1 MKKIEL
7 INMKVRNF
15 KGFKEFEL
23 AANGKN
29 VQVFGDNATGKT
41 TLYDAFLWCLFGKDS
56 KDSTKFSWKPL
67 DQNNQEIHHLETEVV
82 LELLIDGEEI
92 EFSRMNKE
100 KWTKKRGS
108 NAETFE
114 GHDATYRIDG
124 LKQTQIKFKKR
135 IEEIV
140 NEETFKQI
148 TNIYYI
154 AETMPAKE
162 RRKMLFSLVEDL
174 TDIQVIESNK
184 ELTPLLD
191 ILGKHSVED
200 KRQMIAEE
208 RRNINKDLD
217 NIPQRIDEV
226 DRSINPDLTEANR
239 LSLEDEKTSRETEL
253 AKNEQELASKTNGT
267 YLTNKRSELTTKVAE
282 LEADKSNY
290 TIKQNEKIAGLQ
302 SGKQIVYEQAMSA
315 QNEVLEEEKRI
326 SNLKTDIESE
336 KSYISRLQ
344 QEKESLRNKY
354 ISIRDNNFPD
364 FDAHKT
370 TCQFCNQDLPVEQQ
384 ATIKET
390 YQKEREA
397 FNLNRA
403 SELEQINEQGTS
415 LSKEEEVHEEL
426 LQDLKNQVADTTEL
440 DKRIKV
446 RDDLKSQHTAIIKQ
460 IEAIQ
465 NNATPFTETEQYKK
479 KIAEIEAIKQEIITI
494 QTGDD
499 KELQSQK
506 EVISNIKLSINQLN
520 EQLYEY
526 VLSEKQEARKQ
537 ELIEE
542 EKLLSVKFGELDQ
555 QLYLLDEFIRTKVDL
570 LTSKINA
577 KFNYVDFKL
586 FEEQIN
592 GGLKEVCEV
601 TVKGVPY
608 SSGLNNA
615 ARINAGLDIINTVT
629 EINQINAPIFIDN
642 AESINELLAVQA
654 QTITLSV
661 SQDKNL
667 KMEVVK

>member
-1 MKKIEL
+1 ML
-7 INMKVRNF
+7 YQQTSTR
-15 KGFKEFEL
+15 KE
-23 AANGKN
+23 
-29 VQVFGDNATGKT
+29 V
-41 TLYDAFLWCLFGKDS
+41 
-56 KDSTKFSWKPL
+56 
-67 DQNNQEIHHLETEVV
+67 
-82 LELLIDGEEI
+82 
-92 EFSRMNKE
+92 
-100 KWTKKRGS
+100 
-108 NAETFE
+108 
-114 GHDATYRIDG
+114 
-124 LKQTQIKFKKR
+124 
-135 IEEIV
+135 
-140 NEETFKQI
+140 
-148 TNIYYI
+148 
-154 AETMPAKE
+154 
-162 RRKMLFSLVEDL
+162 
-174 TDIQVIESNK
+174 
-184 ELTPLLD
+184 
-191 ILGKHSVED
+191 
-200 KRQMIAEE
+200 
-208 RRNINKDLD
+208 
-217 NIPQRIDEV
+217 
-226 DRSINPDLTEANR
+226 
-239 LSLEDEKTSRETEL
+239 
-253 AKNEQELASKTNGT
+253 
-267 YLTNKRSELTTKVAE
+267 
-282 LEADKSNY
+282 
-290 TIKQNEKIAGLQ
+290 
-302 SGKQIVYEQAMSA
+302 
-315 QNEVLEEEKRI
+315 
-326 SNLKTDIESE
+326 
-336 KSYISRLQ
+336 
-344 QEKESLRNKY
+344 LRNKY
-354 ISIRDNNFPD
+354 ISIRDNDFPD

-370 TCQFCNQDLPVEQQ
+370 TCQYCNQDLPVEQQ

-390 YQKEREA
+390 FQKEREA

-446 RDDLKSQHTAIIKQ
+446 RDDLKSQHTAINKQ

-642 AESINELLAVQA
+642 AESINDLLAVQA

-661 SQDKNL
+661 SKDKDL